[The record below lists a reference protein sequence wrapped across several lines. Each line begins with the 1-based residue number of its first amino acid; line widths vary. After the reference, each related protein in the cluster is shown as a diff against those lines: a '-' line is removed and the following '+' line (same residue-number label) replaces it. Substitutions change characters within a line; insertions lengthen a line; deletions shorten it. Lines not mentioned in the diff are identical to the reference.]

1 MTGRRRRARWLT
13 LLHVGNLGLLGVLL
27 LHQAHLHLA
36 HPGYESVHVSQV
48 QEIRQRVDG
57 RSEFRFA
64 VVGNVN
70 NSVRVFR
77 DQVVPRLNAGPYDFV
92 VSAGNAVSGG
102 QEENYRTV
110 HRLFNALDAPYVL
123 TFGQNEHDDFGSF
136 RFYEQFGPYFF
147 SFVAGDVHF
156 LFLDGTGKS
165 SLSWQLDWVE
175 RELSGS
181 SASRRLV
188 FIGLPVHRKLPET
201 PVFESEHY
209 LDAPAFRDALVG
221 LFERH
226 GVDVVFSSNLTLFS
240 QLERNGVRYVT
251 TGGAGGLIVD
261 SESSFHHFVD
271 VGISADGITIEP
283 IRLDLHL
290 PAWQR
295 RLDGLW
301 NAIYSFFYV
310 SYTRFLLLVS
320 ALVLLAL
327 YLHRLLVEDRD
338 YYPDFDVDPAPYQ
351 GRSLRVGMYSNNY
364 FPFVSG
370 VTVSVERLRRGLDAL
385 GDRVL
390 LIVPRYSDPC
400 VDDGDIE
407 RAPTLMAFGEQG
419 EFPLSNPLRARLG
432 ARLRAFGPDVIHV
445 HHPFWLGS
453 LGLFMGRRLKI
464 PVVYTYHTR
473 LEHYAHFVPLPGL
486 LFRNLI
492 SHYLIRRFANK
503 CQGIVVPTSSAEE
516 YLRVIGVSTK
526 TLVQPTGIDFDR
538 YQQVEEGSVARL
550 RARLGIAGGE
560 TVLVSV
566 SRLSAEKN
574 IEFMLESLAGLVSRG
589 TTAFRLVLIGDGPAR
604 PRLIRLIEDLDLAG
618 RVVLAGSVPPE
629 EMPRHYRLG
638 DVFVFASKS
647 ETQGM
652 VILEAMSAGLPVV
665 AVRSSGIADAV
676 IDGKNGFK
684 TPEDHDAWATR
695 VQSLIEDIELRTRLG
710 VRARAFARAHDT
722 ASFAR
727 NIHDFYALL
736 LAQYHAGRRQAH

>member
-1 MTGRRRRARWLT
+1 MTGSRRRAHWIK
-13 LLHVGNLGLLGVLL
+13 LLYVGNLGLLCVLL
-27 LHQAHLHLA
+27 LHQVYLHLA
-36 HPGYESVHVSQV
+36 DPGYESVHSSHV
-48 QEIRQRVDG
+48 QEIRQRLDG

-102 QEENYRTV
+102 QEESYRTV
-110 HRLFNALDAPYVL
+110 HRLFNALDPPYVL
-123 TFGQNEHDDFGSF
+123 TFGANEHDDFGSF

-165 SLSWQLDWVE
+165 SLSWQLDWLE
-175 RELSGS
+175 HELAHTA
-181 SASRRLV
+181 ASRRLV
-188 FIGLPVHRKLPET
+188 FIGLPVHPELPDT
-201 PVFESEHY
+201 PVFESDHY
-209 LDAPAFRDALVG
+209 LDAPAFRDALVA
-221 LFERH
+221 LFERYK
-226 GVDVVFSSNLTLFS
+226 VDVVFSSNLTLFS
-240 QLERNGVRYVT
+240 QLELNGVEYVT

-261 SESSFHHFVD
+261 RESSFHHFVD
-271 VGISADGITIEP
+271 VGISPDGITIAP
-283 IRLDLHL
+283 VRLDLNL
-290 PAWQR
+290 PVWQR

-301 NAIYSFFYV
+301 NAVYSFFYV
-310 SYTRFLLLVS
+310 SYLRFLLLVS

-327 YLHRLLVEDRD
+327 HLQRLLAEDRD
-338 YYPDFDVDPAPYQ
+338 YYRDFDVDSAPYE

-370 VTVSVERLRRGLDAL
+370 VTVSVERLRRGLEAL

-390 LIVPRYSDPC
+390 LIVPRYVDPWE
-400 VDDGDIE
+400 DDADIE
-407 RAPTLMAFGEQG
+407 RAPTLAAFGDHG
-419 EFPLSNPLRARLG
+419 EFRLSNPLI
-432 ARLRAFGPDVIHV
+432 ARLRRRLRTFSPDVIHV

-453 LGLFMGRRLKI
+453 LGLFMGRRLNL
-464 PVVYTYHTR
+464 PVIYTYHTR
-473 LEHYAHFVPLPGL
+473 LEHYAHYVPLPGL

-503 CQGIVVPTSSAEE
+503 CQGVVVPTSSAEE
-516 YLRVIGVSTK
+516 YLRAIGVTTK

-538 YQQVEEGSVARL
+538 FQEVDDGSVAAL
-550 RARLGIAGGE
+550 RARLGIGDHE
-560 TVLVSV
+560 TVLLSV
-566 SRLSAEKN
+566 SRLSMEKN
-574 IEFMLESLAGLVSRG
+574 IEFMLESLTGLESLG
-589 TTAFRLVLIGDGPAR
+589 TSAFQLVLVGDGQAR
-604 PRLIRLIEDLDLAG
+604 PRLTALIEELGLAG
-618 RVVLAGSVPPE
+618 RVQLVGSVPPE
-629 EMPRHYRLG
+629 EMPLYYRLG

-665 AVRSSGIADAV
+665 AVRSSGIDDAI

-684 TPEDHDAWATR
+684 TPENHEVWTGR
-695 VQSLIEDIELRTRLG
+695 LQSLIADTELRARLG
-710 VRARAFARAHDT
+710 VQARAFAKAHDT

-727 NIHDFYALL
+727 NIHGFYALL
-736 LAQYHAGRRQAH
+736 LAQYHEGRSGR

>member
-1 MTGRRRRARWLT
+1 
-13 LLHVGNLGLLGVLL
+13 VLL
-27 LHQAHLHLA
+27 LHQAYLHLA
-36 HPGYESVHVSQV
+36 DPGYESVHVSEV
-48 QEIRQRVDG
+48 EEIRQRLDG

-77 DQVVPRLNAGPYDFV
+77 DQVVPRVNAGPYEFV
-92 VSAGNAVSGG
+92 ISAGNAVSGG
-102 QEENYRTV
+102 QEESYRTV
-110 HRLFNALDAPYVL
+110 HRLFNALGVPYLL
-123 TFGQNEHDDFGSF
+123 TFGENEHSDFGSF

-165 SLSWQLDWVE
+165 SFSWQLDWLE
-175 RELSGS
+175 HELSGS
-181 SASRRLV
+181 AASHRLV
-188 FIGLPVHRKLPET
+188 FVGLPVHRELPET
-201 PVFESEHY
+201 PVFESDHY
-209 LDAPAFRDALVG
+209 LDAPAFRDALVA

-226 GVDVVFSSNLTLFS
+226 QIDVVFSSNLTLFS
-240 QLERNGVRYVT
+240 QLELNGVQYVT

-271 VGISADGITIEP
+271 VEISPDGITIEP
-283 IRLDLHL
+283 VRLDLNL

-295 RLDGLW
+295 RLDGFW

-310 SYTRFLLLVS
+310 SYLRFLLLVS
-320 ALVLLAL
+320 ALVLLAI

-338 YYPDFDVDPAPYQ
+338 YYPDFDVDPAPYE
-351 GRSLRVGMYSNNY
+351 GRSLHVGMYSNNY

-370 VTVSVERLRRGLDAL
+370 VTVSVDRLRRGLEAL

-390 LIVPRYSDPC
+390 LIVPRYA
-400 VDDGDIE
+400 DDCEGDAGVE
-407 RAPTLMAFGEQG
+407 RAPTLMAFGDQG
-419 EFPLSNPLRARLG
+419 EFRLSNPLIARLRR
-432 ARLRAFGPDVIHV
+432 RLRAFHPDVIHV

-453 LGLFMGRRLKI
+453 LGLFMGRRLKV
-464 PVVYTYHTR
+464 PVIYTYHTR

-516 YLRVIGVSTK
+516 YLRVIGVTTK

-538 YQQVEEGSVARL
+538 FQEVEEGSVAKL
-550 RARLGIAGGE
+550 RADLGIGNDE

-574 IEFMLESLAGLVSRG
+574 IEFMLESLAGLASRG
-589 TTAFRLVLIGDGPAR
+589 ATAFRLLLVGDGPAR
-604 PRLIRLIEDLDLAG
+604 VQLTALIDELGLTG
-618 RVVLAGSVPPE
+618 RVILVGSVPPQ
-629 EMPRHYRLG
+629 EMPRYYLLG
-638 DVFVFASKS
+638 DVFVFASRS

-665 AVRSSGIADAV
+665 AVRSSGIDDVV

-684 TPEDHDAWATR
+684 TPENHDVWTR
-695 VQSLIEDIELRTRLG
+695 RLQSLMADTELRARLG
-710 VRARAFARAHDT
+710 SQARAFATTHDT
-722 ASFAR
+722 GSFAR

-736 LAQYHAGRRQAH
+736 LAQYHAGQRGR